1 MQNLKSIILIPLKIK
16 RKGLV
21 PPILLMLF
29 FLLALIVVP
38 GIVSLFVEDENTFI
52 LILLLSW
59 LVLLP
64 LFLISAAIVIM
75 MAVNKKF
82 SVFRYI
88 PEAPEEATFKMNVL
102 FDFVSSPG
110 QMLYQDGEPEAL
122 RKSGPMVTVYEA
134 DKADK
139 AGRDFEGMHK
149 VSELMVNYKYRL
161 AMFLRM
167 VAGIGPGGRYG
178 FTGTMQVYWYI
189 FIGEEYDALMQAMQ
203 EHRVDVKVTKQNDI
217 EAKYIVD
224 GISARSR

>member
-1 MQNLKSIILIPLKIK
+1 MHNLKSIILIPLKIK

-29 FLLALIVVP
+29 FLLAMIVVP

-52 LILLLSW
+52 FILLLSW

-64 LFLISAAIVIM
+64 LFLISVAIVIM

-122 RKSGPMVTVYEA
+122 RKSGPMVTIYE
-134 DKADK
+134 ADK

-149 VSELMVNYKYRL
+149 VSELMVNHKYRL
-161 AMFLRM
+161 AMFLRLA
-167 VAGIGPGGRYG
+167 AGIGPGGRYG
-178 FTGTMQVYWYI
+178 FTGTMQAYWYL

-203 EHRVDVKVTKQNDI
+203 EHRVDVKITKQNDI

-224 GISARSR
+224 GIMARS